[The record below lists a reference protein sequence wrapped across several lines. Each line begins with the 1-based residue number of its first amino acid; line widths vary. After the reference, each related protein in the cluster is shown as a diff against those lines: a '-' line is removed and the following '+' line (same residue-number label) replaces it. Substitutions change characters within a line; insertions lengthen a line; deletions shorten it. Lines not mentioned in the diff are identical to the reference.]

1 MGKIEGIVL
10 TPLKIMEGSDGN
22 VMHVLKKQ
30 EESFSEFGE
39 AYFSTVKFNS
49 VKGWKK
55 HSLMTLN
62 VAVPVGTIRFVL
74 CDGRKDSATYNHIE
88 EIELS
93 TKNYQRLTVPPGI
106 WMAFKGIGE
115 GLNMLIN
122 IASIQHDPTEADN
135 LPIQNNIIPYRGFDA

>member
-22 VMHVLKKQ
+22 VLHVLKKQ

-93 TKNYQRLTVPPGI
+93 IKNYQRLTVPPGI
-106 WMAFKGIGE
+106 WMAFKGVGE